1 MSEQNKAVVRQVEE
15 AWNANNLDSLDDLF
29 AADFVTHAGR
39 PGLEPGENVHQLSM
53 GAFPDR
59 KTTIEEM
66 VAESDTVA
74 VRLRMTGTNTG
85 GPPWLGVPA
94 NNNKV
99 DVEWISIYRLREG
112 KVVEHRAVMD
122 VMGLMQQLGAI
133 PSGGAPPA

>member
-1 MSEQNKAVVRQVEE
+1 MSEQNKAAVRQVEE
-15 AWNANNLDSLDDLF
+15 AWNANNLDALDDLF
-29 AADFVTHAGR
+29 APDFVTHAGG
-39 PGLEPGENVHQLSM
+39 PGLEPGKSMHQLSM

-59 KTTIEEM
+59 RTSIKEM
-66 VAESDTVA
+66 VAEGDRVA

-85 GPPWLGVPA
+85 GLPWLGVPA

-99 DVEWISIYRLREG
+99 DVEWISIYRLRDG

-133 PSGGAPPA
+133 PSGGPPPA